1 MMKDSILV
9 KTDGWYID
17 LPKFNC
23 PVRYT
28 PPRIEKPAEKNQPEC
43 RDRFVTR
50 RSGKGKL
57 GFPLIETTTMQMGG
71 EQSKSMEFKTD
82 LETLDFSME
91 KLDSML
97 FEIPPGYTETK
108 NEEDLQDKME
118 MSGMIDDIMNK
129 AKKQIKEKPV
139 TEEKEAGMLRIG
151 ILPPKADEQV
161 SINELQSRLVT
172 ALQSGKIETVAVA
185 NEEEAKTM
193 KCDYLLSSELSKI
206 KSGSKVG
213 GLIKAI
219 KNTDPNALST
229 FSIEGNMQLTKLAD
243 GSPAGQQKIDG
254 KFEGKVNDAAGKALE
269 NSGTK
274 IVSKLE

>member
-1 MMKDSILV
+1 
-9 KTDGWYID
+9 
-17 LPKFNC
+17 
-23 PVRYT
+23 
-28 PPRIEKPAEKNQPEC
+28 
-43 RDRFVTR
+43 
-50 RSGKGKL
+50 
-57 GFPLIETTTMQMGG
+57 
-71 EQSKSMEFKTD
+71 
-82 LETLDFSME
+82 ME

-193 KCDYLLSSELSKI
+193 KCDY
-206 KSGSKVG
+206 
-213 GLIKAI
+213 
-219 KNTDPNALST
+219 
-229 FSIEGNMQLTKLAD
+229 
-243 GSPAGQQKIDG
+243 
-254 KFEGKVNDAAGKALE
+254 
-269 NSGTK
+269 
-274 IVSKLE
+274 